1 MSGKTGSFRYMAPE
15 VFCRTTVCV
24 RILLYICSHT
34 AIYVSAHC
42 HICVRCFRILL
53 YLCPQVFSD
62 TGEYTPRVDV
72 YSGSLVVWYVFMGVP
87 PLAALSGQEVL
98 R

>member
-1 MSGKTGSFRYMAPE
+1 MLYMCP
-15 VFCRTTVCV
+15 
-24 RILLYICSHT
+24 HT
-34 AIYVSAHC
+34 AIYDM
-42 HICVRCFRILL
+42 
-53 YLCPQVFSD
+53 CPQVFSD
-62 TGEYTPRVDV
+62 VGDYTLRVDV

>member
-1 MSGKTGSFRYMAPE
+1 MM
-15 VFCRTTVCV
+15 
-24 RILLYICSHT
+24 
-34 AIYVSAHC
+34 
-42 HICVRCFRILL
+42 
-53 YLCPQVFSD
+53 CPQVFSD
-62 TGEYTPRVDV
+62 VGDYTPRVDV